1 MITGKGRWTL
11 SIFALVPSV
20 LLLTAFIIPSWG
32 PQEETAWLKGSVD
45 ERFSTV
51 AKHLRGFDMAMMET
65 GHRYA
70 ELYWA
75 GVDGNW
81 AYADYQIKKI
91 RTTVQNGLERR
102 PKRAASAE
110 TFLTIV
116 VPAVEEAITN
126 KDSDLFWNRF
136 GAMTA
141 SCNACHEN
149 EQAGFAHI
157 VLPTARYSVVGK
169 P

>member
-1 MITGKGRWTL
+1 MVREHGTETL
-11 SIFALVPSV
+11 SILTVVLSVFLLSSFIVPW
-20 LLLTAFIIPSWG
+20 L
-32 PQEETAWLKGSVD
+32 QDETDWLKGSVD
-45 ERFSTV
+45 ERFNTV

-75 GVDGNW
+75 GMDGNW
-81 AYADYQIKKI
+81 GYADYQIKKI

-116 VPAVEEAITN
+116 VPALEEAISS
-126 KDSDLFWNRF
+126 KDSGMFWNRF
-136 GAMTA
+136 GVLTA
-141 SCNACHEN
+141 TCNTCHEN
-149 EQAGFAHI
+149 EQAGFVHI
-157 VLPTARYSVVGK
+157 VPPPVRYSVIGK